1 MSAAV
6 CAAALVL
13 LLDASASILPD
24 EWRVQV
30 EATAAGLEDAAVAR
44 ILERGPGVAVKAIAF
59 SDGTTTMVG
68 WRHLRAAEDARRFAD
83 ALRAAPRGPSAGTDI
98 GGALHA
104 ALDSLDA
111 APCAAEQE
119 VVDLSTDGEA
129 PAEPVHAARDR
140 AAERGTRINAL
151 GVGAPEAAEWLRE
164 NAVTPGGFA
173 LHAGRWEDY
182 PAAIRRKLT
191 LELAGGAD
199 FDSPPPAPPAPG
211 GTAPGSAGSRG

>member
-1 MSAAV
+1 MTPAV

-13 LLDASASILPD
+13 LPDASGSILPD

-30 EATAAGLEDAAVAR
+30 EATAAGLEDAAVAC
-44 ILERGPGVAVKAIAF
+44 ILERGPGVAAKAIAF
-59 SDGTTTMVG
+59 SDDTTTLVG
-68 WRHLRAAEDARRFAD
+68 WRHLRTAEDARRFAA
-83 ALRAAPRGPSAGTDI
+83 ALRAAPRGASAGTDI
-98 GGALHA
+98 GRALEV

-111 APCAAEQE
+111 APCEAEQE
-119 VVDLSTDGEA
+119 VIDLSTDGEA
-129 PAEPVHAARDR
+129 PAGPVHAARER
-140 AAERGTRINAL
+140 AAGRGARINAL

-191 LELAGGAD
+191 LELAG
-199 FDSPPPAPPAPG
+199 DSPPPAPPVPR
-211 GTAPGSAGSRG
+211 GTARASAGSPG

>member
-1 MSAAV
+1 MSPAV

-13 LLDASASILPD
+13 LLDASGSIRPD

-30 EATAAGLEDAAVAR
+30 EATAAGLEDPAVAR
-44 ILERGPGVAVKAIAF
+44 IVERGPGVAAKAIAF
-59 SDGTTTMVG
+59 SDGATTMVG
-68 WRHLRAAEDARRFAD
+68 WRHLRTAADARSFAA

-98 GGALHA
+98 GAALEA

-140 AAERGTRINAL
+140 AAERGARINAL
-151 GVGAPEAAEWLRE
+151 GVGAPEAAEWLRA

-191 LELAGGAD
+191 LELAGES
-199 FDSPPPAPPAPG
+199 SPPPAPPGPRGIAP
-211 GTAPGSAGSRG
+211 ASAGSPG